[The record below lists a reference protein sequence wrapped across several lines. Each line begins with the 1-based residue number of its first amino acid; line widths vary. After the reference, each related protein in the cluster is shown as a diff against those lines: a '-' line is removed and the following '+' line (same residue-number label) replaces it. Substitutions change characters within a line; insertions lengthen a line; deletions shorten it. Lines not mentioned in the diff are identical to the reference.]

1 MGNSFSTCNDDCI
14 VCDTFEH
21 DLRDVRFK
29 NDNNKQRDMKLSKKN
44 FYNIRDEK
52 QNNIV
57 KIKNLESKTQNTQE
71 SHVIKH
77 IDEIINYLEKKPSN

>member
-14 VCDTFEH
+14 VYDTFEH
-21 DLRDVRFK
+21 DLRDIRLK

-52 QNNIV
+52 QTNIV
-57 KIKNLESKTQNTQE
+57 KIKNLKSKTQNTQE

-77 IDEIINYLEKKPSN
+77 IDEIINYLEKIPSN